1 MPDENPDSRD
11 EQTDPFAGFDD
22 AETDG
27 TDGHDDAEAEQAD
40 PDSDP
45 EAGLPDTTD
54 DRMLT
59 REGVA
64 GDALVD
70 QLREYAERAYA
81 ATRAFSATA
90 LEYTREYGG
99 HASATA
105 RAYTAAAAEW
115 TRETGLPWCRHQ
127 LRNVR
132 TLPGRAKERAILTIL
147 GPSDT
152 IGTRIGSLL
161 MFVALAVLAAA
172 GLFALDAG
180 LDTTADSSWFM
191 AQVIGTATSV
201 WTYAA
206 LLLLLFVVVR
216 STEKKRKARRAASK
230 TGFTVTTVS
239 RLAAEAS
246 TADGTSTVV
255 VSPAD
260 TVGDAADRIVSAF
273 ETPYSGLG
281 IDWSDHHTLDENIV
295 DAASTSADATE
306 EDALVLHER
315 ANADPEEHARLTRL
329 EIASTLN
336 FTDVLWSFA
345 VPAIATAIAA
355 LVLVQFWAPLWM
367 YALIGAGSVVV
378 GAGWYVGSHSLR
390 RRRVR
395 SVRQPDHAASYSDI
409 GVLVKKV
416 ETEDVTAYYGWV
428 DGQVYADYNEL
439 RLAWTLAEVAH
450 ACIEGEPKPPT
461 IQQKFARNLRQYLPN
476 LEGYEEAIERPEVT
490 DRIIQTVAE
499 TESGRMPKNRLA
511 DRVIRTDQQ
520 RIGGIGY
527 DPRIV
532 ADAYDAITPYA
543 LVETVAEVDTPT
555 EGTKEMTVVRLRND
569 TTNREAIETD
579 AQFSA
584 VYQPDYE
591 PDFDLPDVSMRADV

>member
-1 MPDENPDSRD
+1 MTDENPDHD
-11 EQTDPFAGFDD
+11 EGEEENVLFAASGSIDDSEDVDDADDADEVSSDADADTD
-22 AETDG
+22 AETPEDE
-27 TDGHDDAEAEQAD
+27 TPDTEHHEWPDDVADEADTEGA
-40 PDSDP
+40 DSDTERP
-45 EAGLPDTTD
+45 EPESP
-54 DRMLT
+54 
-59 REGVA
+59 REHV
-64 GDALVD
+64 
-70 QLREYAERAYA
+70 ERAYA
-81 ATRAFSATA
+81 TT
-90 LEYTREYGG
+90 
-99 HASATA
+99 H
-105 RAYTAAAAEW
+105 AYTAAAVEW
-115 TRETGLPWCRHQ
+115 TRKTGTPWCRHQ
-127 LRNVR
+127 LRNLR
-132 TLPGRAKERAILTIL
+132 TLPARVKRRAILTVL

-161 MFVALAVLAAA
+161 MFLALAVLAAA
-172 GLFALDAG
+172 GLFALDSG

-206 LLLLLFVVVR
+206 LLLLLFVVTR
-216 STEKKRKARRAASK
+216 STEKKRKARRAANK
-230 TGFTVTTVS
+230 TGFATRTVH

-255 VSPAD
+255 VTPAD
-260 TVGDAADRIVSAF
+260 TVSDAADRIVSAF
-273 ETPYSGLG
+273 ETPYSDLG
-281 IDWSDHHTLDENIV
+281 IDWGDQHTLDEDII
-295 DAASTSADATE
+295 DAAATSADGSE
-306 EDALVLHER
+306 ENALVLHER
-315 ANADPEEHARLTRL
+315 ANADAEEHARLTRL

-336 FTDVLWSFA
+336 FNEVFWSFA
-345 VPAIATAIAA
+345 VPAIATAVVA
-355 LVLVQFWAPLWM
+355 LVLIQFWAPLWM
-367 YALIGAGSVVV
+367 YALIGAAAVVV

-395 SVRQPDHAASYSDI
+395 SVRKPEQAASYNDI
-409 GVLVKKV
+409 AVLVKKV

-428 DGQVYADYNEL
+428 DGQVYADFNEL

-461 IQQKFARNLRQYLPN
+461 IQAKFARNLKQYLPN
-476 LEGYEEAIERPEVT
+476 LEGYEEAVERPEIT

-511 DRVIRTDQQ
+511 DRVVRSDQQ

-527 DPRIV
+527 DPRLV

-555 EGTKEMTVVRLRND
+555 EGAKEMTVVRLRND

-584 VYQPDYE
+584 IYQPDYQ
-591 PDFDLPDVSMRADV
+591 PDFNLPDVSMRADV